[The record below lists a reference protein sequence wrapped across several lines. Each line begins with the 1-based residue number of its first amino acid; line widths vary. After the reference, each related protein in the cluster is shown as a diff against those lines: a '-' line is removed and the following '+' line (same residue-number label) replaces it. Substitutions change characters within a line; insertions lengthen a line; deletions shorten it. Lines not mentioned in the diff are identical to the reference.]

1 MTDKPAVELKVM
13 RLPNL
18 GDLPLPSY
26 ATDLSA
32 GMDLFAAIPENEPVT
47 IQPGNFALVPSG
59 LAVAIPPGFEVQI
72 RARSGLCM
80 RHGIFV
86 LNGVGTIDADYRG
99 EMKIILANFGKE
111 PFTINRGER
120 IGQMV
125 MTRFT
130 SVAWVPVDSL
140 DSTSRTGGF
149 GSTGV

>member
-1 MTDKPAVELKVM
+1 MTDHPPVELKVM

-18 GDLPLPSY
+18 GDLPLPTY

-32 GMDLFAAIPENEPVT
+32 GMDLYAAIPENEPAT
-47 IQPGNFALVPSG
+47 IPPGGFMLVPTG
-59 LAVAIPPGFEVQI
+59 LAVAIPPGFEIQI
-72 RARSGLCM
+72 RARSGLCAK
-80 RHGIFV
+80 RGIFV

-99 EMKIILANFGKE
+99 EMKIILANFSKE
-111 PFTINRGER
+111 PFVINRGER

-130 SVAWVPVDSL
+130 SVQWVPVNNL
-140 DSTSRTGGF
+140 DSTARTGGF